1 MAFSLLNWRYAVDI
15 DATKVDY
22 EDVLSEVARGLKPN
36 AIRKL
41 TPLLAR
47 PEIISL
53 APGAPSPDVFP
64 KEELAEIA
72 SSLIRDRWFSA
83 LQYGPTRG
91 NGDLVQE
98 LVEYL
103 HLRGFANI
111 KPANI
116 LVTTGSQQGLDLAT
130 RVLLDRGDVVLVEL
144 PSYIGGL
151 VALHNCGASLIGVRQ
166 DDGGIIIDDL
176 REKVNHYRRLGRRVK
191 CIYTIPNFQNPSG
204 VTLAA
209 ERRHQI
215 MEVAREHN
223 LIVIEDDPYRD
234 IYFSEDAGSLT
245 PLAAIDPSRVIY
257 INSFSKILAPGLR
270 VAWLVAPE
278 PIAARIELAKEGA
291 DLSSSQLD
299 MAIVCQAMRSG
310 LLGRHVP
317 TLRRFYREHRDIMIG
332 AMKQNMPAGSAWTT
346 PDGGFFV
353 FYKAPDGLDAAALLP
368 NAIEA
373 GVAYVPGDAFFVDGS
388 GKNTMRLA
396 FCRETPE
403 KITEGIRRLGEV
415 LRKNLA

>member
-1 MAFSLLNWRYAVDI
+1 MDI
-15 DATKVDY
+15 DAAKVDY
-22 EDVLSEVARGLKPN
+22 DDVLSEVARELRPN

-41 TPLLAR
+41 TPLLSR

-64 KEELAEIA
+64 KEELAQIA
-72 SSLIRDRWFSA
+72 SSLIKERWFSA

-91 NGDLVQE
+91 NSALVDA
-98 LVEYL
+98 LVDYL
-103 HLRGFANI
+103 RPRGFGRLGRG
-111 KPANI
+111 NI
-116 LVTTGSQQGLDLAT
+116 LVTTGSQQGLDLVT

-151 VALHNCGASLIGVRQ
+151 VALHNCGATLVGVRQ
-166 DDGGIIIDDL
+166 DEGGIIIDDL
-176 REKVNHYRRLGRRVK
+176 REKIQQYRRLGRRVK

-204 VTLAA
+204 VTLAGD
-209 ERRHQI
+209 RRHQI
-215 MEVAREHN
+215 IEVACEHN
-223 LIVIEDDPYRD
+223 LIVIEDDPYHD
-234 IYFSEDAGSLT
+234 IYFSEDAGRLT

-270 VAWLVAPE
+270 VAWLAAPE

-299 MAIVCQAMRSG
+299 MAIVNEAMRSG
-310 LLGRHVP
+310 LVERHVP
-317 TLRRFYREHRDIMIG
+317 SLRGFYRAQRDVMIS
-332 AMKQNMPAGSAWTT
+332 ALERNMPPGSAWTT
-346 PDGGFFV
+346 PAGGFFV
-353 FYKAPDGLDAAALLP
+353 FYKAPEGLDAADLLP
-368 NAIEA
+368 GAIEA

-388 GKNTMRLA
+388 GQNTMRLA

-403 KITEGIRRLGEV
+403 KIVEGVKRLGAV
-415 LRKNLA
+415 VRRNLARST

>member
-1 MAFSLLNWRYAVDI
+1 VDI
-15 DATKVDY
+15 DAVKIDY

-72 SSLIRDRWFSA
+72 SRLIRERWFSA

-91 NGDLVQE
+91 NAGLVQALAE
-98 LVEYL
+98 HLQ
-103 HLRGFANI
+103 LRGFD
-111 KPANI
+111 KVSPANLLI
-116 LVTTGSQQGLDLAT
+116 TTGSQQGLDLAT

-144 PSYIGGL
+144 PSYIGGI
-151 VALHNCGASLIGVRQ
+151 VALHNCGARLVGVQQ
-166 DDGGIIIDDL
+166 DDGGIVIDDL
-176 REKVNHYRRLGRRVK
+176 REKIDQHRQLGHRVK

-204 VTLAA
+204 VTLASD
-209 ERRHQI
+209 RRHQI
-215 MEVAREHN
+215 IEVAREHN

-234 IYFSEDAGSLT
+234 IYFSDDAGSLT
-245 PLAAIDPSRVIY
+245 PLSAIDPSRVIY

-278 PIAARIELAKEGA
+278 PIAAKIEIAKEGA

-299 MAIVCQAMRSG
+299 MAIVNEAMRSG
-310 LLGRHVP
+310 LVNRHVP
-317 TLRRFYREHRDIMIG
+317 GLRRFYREKRDVMSG
-332 AMKQNMPAGSAWTT
+332 ALEQNMPAGSDWTT
-346 PDGGFFV
+346 PAGGFFV
-353 FYKAPDGLDAAALLP
+353 LYRAPEALDAAALLP
-368 NAIEA
+368 AAIEA

-403 KITEGIRRLGEV
+403 KIIEGIRRLGAV
-415 LRKNLA
+415 LRRSLEFED

>member
-1 MAFSLLNWRYAVDI
+1 MNI
-15 DATKVDY
+15 DGTKIDY
-22 EDVLSEVARGLKPN
+22 DDVLSEVARGLKQN

-64 KEELAEIA
+64 KEELADMA

-91 NGDLVQE
+91 NSALVHA
-98 LVEYL
+98 LVDYL
-103 HLRGFANI
+103 QPRGFPSVS
-111 KPANI
+111 PANI

-144 PSYIGGL
+144 PSYIGGI
-151 VALHNCGASLIGVRQ
+151 VALHNCGARLVGVRQ
-166 DDGGIIIDDL
+166 DDDGIVIEDL
-176 REKVNHYRRLGRRVK
+176 REKIDHHRRLGQRVK

-204 VTLAA
+204 VTLASD
-209 ERRHQI
+209 RRHQI
-215 MEVAREHN
+215 IEVAREHN

-234 IYFSEDAGSLT
+234 IYFSEDAASLT

-278 PIAARIELAKEGA
+278 PIAAKIEIAKEGA

-299 MAIVCQAMRSG
+299 MAIVNEAMRSG
-310 LLGRHVP
+310 LVDRHVP
-317 TLRRFYREHRDIMIG
+317 GLRRFYREKRDVMIR
-332 AMKQNMPAGSAWTT
+332 ALEQNAPAGSAWTT
-346 PDGGFFV
+346 PAGGFFV
-353 FYKAPDGLDAAALLP
+353 LYRAPEALDAAALLP
-368 NAIEA
+368 VAIEA
-373 GVAYVPGDAFFVDGS
+373 GIAYVPGDAFFVDGS
-388 GKNTMRLA
+388 GNNTMRLA

-403 KITEGIRRLGEV
+403 KIIEGIKRLGQV
-415 LRKNLA
+415 LRRDLEYSR